1 MFRDTAVEV
10 QEKNL
15 RELHTLLE
23 TIDYGVL
30 MLEPDLRVRIHNRAF
45 RELSG
50 MPAESLAG
58 QTYFQDVL
66 EYNRRR
72 GVYGVPDEAWDDY
85 VRSRLDEVQRATALA
100 TEWRRADG
108 TVLEYRCV
116 PLPDGGRMLTYY
128 DLTHLKRTE
137 EALQAAKEQAE
148 QASRDEVR
156 VPGQHEPRAADADER
171 DHRLHPAD
179 HAPLQGSPAR
189 APVRQSREDP
199 GQRQPSARADQR
211 RARSVQDRGRTH
223 GACGRSSS
231 CSSRCSTSAC
241 APWSR
246 WSGAGACS

>member
-15 RELHTLLE
+15 RELYALLE

-85 VRSRLDEVQRATALA
+85 VRTTARRGRQRATALA
-100 TEWRRADG
+100 TEWRLADG
-108 TVLEYRCV
+108 RCSS
-116 PLPDGGRMLTYY
+116 T
-128 DLTHLKRTE
+128 
-137 EALQAAKEQAE
+137 
-148 QASRDEVR
+148 
-156 VPGQHEPRAADADER
+156 
-171 DHRLHPAD
+171 
-179 HAPLQGSPAR
+179 
-189 APVRQSREDP
+189 
-199 GQRQPSARADQR
+199 
-211 RARSVQDRGRTH
+211 
-223 GACGRSSS
+223 GAC
-231 CSSRCSTSAC
+231 RCPT
-241 APWSR
+241 
-246 WSGAGACS
+246 AGGC